1 MSSARVPEA
10 AKGMGRPIS
19 GPTALGSDPRRFVL
33 LVWTMATTD
42 FKLRFFGSVLG
53 YLWQIMRP
61 LLLFGII
68 YTVFTVVLDVS
79 SDEPDFGVAL
89 LLGIVL
95 FQFFTDATAGSVR
108 SIVLREGLVRKVDF
122 PRAAVPMACVL
133 QALFNL
139 GLNLIPVLV
148 FLFASGGTP
157 HWTWLELPL
166 ILGVLIVFVT
176 GLALLLSSLFVR
188 YRDVEPIW
196 DVAMQA
202 LFYGT
207 PILYSLSLVI
217 DKAGLSVA
225 RILLISPLASA
236 IQQGRHA
243 LVSPQYGSVGSIF
256 STQAGVVIPLV
267 VTAVVFILGA
277 FVFTRAAP
285 RIAEEL

>member
-1 MSSARVPEA
+1 
-10 AKGMGRPIS
+10 
-19 GPTALGSDPRRFVL
+19 
-33 LVWTMATTD
+33 
-42 FKLRFFGSVLG
+42 
-53 YLWQIMRP
+53 
-61 LLLFGII
+61 
-68 YTVFTVVLDVS
+68 
-79 SDEPDFGVAL
+79 
-89 LLGIVL
+89 
-95 FQFFTDATAGSVR
+95 
-108 SIVLREGLVRKVDF
+108 
-122 PRAAVPMACVL
+122 MACVL